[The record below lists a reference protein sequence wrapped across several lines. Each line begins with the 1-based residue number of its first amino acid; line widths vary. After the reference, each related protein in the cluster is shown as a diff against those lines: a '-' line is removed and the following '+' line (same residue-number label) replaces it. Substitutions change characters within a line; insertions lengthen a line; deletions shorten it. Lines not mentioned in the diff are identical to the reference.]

1 MCLTSHRFRRFGLVC
16 LDKPMSSS
24 FKTRICAAVHAWRLR
39 RHAAVVQQLSQAL
52 LQVKDPIPCFV
63 VCYNNA
69 AHVQQMVQQLN
80 AKGLT
85 PIIFDNASTCAVTRE
100 WLHRIHDKQAFVVH
114 VGKNLRHKVGFLPGI
129 YDRMPEVFAYTDPD
143 LLFDGHLPSDFLLQL
158 KSLTLEYRVFKA
170 GCALT
175 LDSAKLDP
183 HLTIQKSK
191 CGSMPF
197 SAKYTVFDWESQF
210 WRFPL
215 QRSDALKV
223 FAAPVDTTFAVYNK
237 SQFKGSFMDG
247 VRVAGAFAVI
257 HLSWY
262 PELNN
267 MSAEEKAR
275 YASGNKSS
283 TWV

>member
-1 MCLTSHRFRRFGLVC
+1 
-16 LDKPMSSS
+16 
-24 FKTRICAAVHAWRLR
+24 
-39 RHAAVVQQLSQAL
+39 
-52 LQVKDPIPCFV
+52 
-63 VCYNNA
+63 
-69 AHVQQMVQQLN
+69 
-80 AKGLT
+80 
-85 PIIFDNASTCAVTRE
+85 
-100 WLHRIHDKQAFVVH
+100 
-114 VGKNLRHKVGFLPGI
+114 
-129 YDRMPEVFAYTDPD
+129 
-143 LLFDGHLPSDFLLQL
+143 
-158 KSLTLEYRVFKA
+158 
-170 GCALT
+170 
-175 LDSAKLDP
+175 
-183 HLTIQKSK
+183 
-191 CGSMPF
+191 MPF

-267 MSAEEKAR
+267 MSAEEKAL